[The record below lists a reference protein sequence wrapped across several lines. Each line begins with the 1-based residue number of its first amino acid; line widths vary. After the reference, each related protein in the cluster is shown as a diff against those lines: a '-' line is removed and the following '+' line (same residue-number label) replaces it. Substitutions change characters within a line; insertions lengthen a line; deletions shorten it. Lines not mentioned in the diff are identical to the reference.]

1 MERKLRKE
9 PDQYLKGLEAHWKER
24 RRVIK
29 TGKGKLPRRAG
40 PSFNDCWKPSNEASK
55 ADLREYHAEEMKL
68 RRRRQLA
75 RVSA

>member
-1 MERKLRKE
+1 MASKPGKK

-24 RRVIK
+24 RVLR
-29 TGKGKLPRRAG
+29 TGKGRM
-40 PSFNDCWKPSNEASK
+40 PSRGTNSVNDCWKPSNEASK